1 MLCMRVIVFHPRRRY
16 ITRGARKST
25 STRVPP
31 FPQPLMCNLRNWGGS
46 RSISRANW
54 AGRRRRRR
62 GGRRSLMKNS
72 QGWSPTWPS
81 IGKGIIGRG
90 GAGAPP
96 RPPLPRALRPLPRPR
111 PRPRPLPLPLAAG
124 STTAGSGGGG
134 ARCRAATLAAT
145 VEGPRFPFSMAGER
159 KKQKQE
165 DVEDGRM
172 RDAIPPSPSL

>member
-1 MLCMRVIVFHPRRRY
+1 MRANVFHLRRRY
-16 ITRGARKST
+16 MTHGAGKST

-31 FPQPLMCNLRNWGGS
+31 FPQPLMCNLRDCGGS
-46 RSISRANW
+46 RSISRANG

-72 QGWSPTWPS
+72 RGWSPTRPS

-90 GAGAPP
+90 EAGAPP

-124 STTAGSGGGG
+124 STIAGSGGGG
-134 ARCRAATLAAT
+134 TRCWGATLAAT
-145 VEGPRFPFSMAGER
+145 VEGPGFPFSMAGER

-165 DVEDGRM
+165 EIEDRRM
-172 RDAIPPSPSL
+172 QDAIPPSLSL